1 MNDTIVSP
9 PLATVL
15 RRWALRAWDDPEVRS
30 TVIGIVGVLL
40 IHLLIWRVAP
50 MVMHFEAI
58 PVGLRPQSSA
68 GREFNIELAP
78 ETFPKAPPKPKDP
91 FKFVETN
98 PEAPENT
105 PDNTNNFAAQ
115 NQQVAQEKPT
125 PDGKSD
131 RPATEGKKDFESTQ
145 IVNGRLST
153 PVEQIEAAPPP
164 PVTPPVEQRVA
175 APRAEQNPLPGDQK
189 IEGDNKDGVGSSL
202 AKRLDN
208 PQAVPERVEG
218 VKDSKQLDG
227 PALVTAQPAIDPRR
241 PQPRPQLVKP
251 VQARPAILA
260 ENKFGTSNI
269 GNIAV
274 DAKWSNYGAYLQR
287 MIETVQVQ
295 WERIIIEMKANPVV
309 GSIVTVKFVMDD
321 EGRIARIL
329 SVDTT
334 ANETASRA
342 CVSGITDRAPYGPW
356 TDDMKAVLGD
366 KQEMTFTFY
375 YQ

>member
-1 MNDTIVSP
+1 MNQTIVTP
-9 PLATVL
+9 PLATTL
-15 RRWALRAWDDPEVRS
+15 RRWAVRSWDDPETRS
-30 TVIGIVGVLL
+30 TLIGVAGVLL
-40 IHLLIWRVAP
+40 IHLLLWGVAP
-50 MVMHFEAI
+50 MVMQFDAI
-58 PVGLRPQSSA
+58 PVGARPRNNA
-68 GREFNIELAP
+68 GRDFNIELAP
-78 ETFPKAPPKPKDP
+78 DMFAKAPVKPKVP

-105 PDNTNNFAAQ
+105 PDQTNNFAAQ

-131 RPATEGKKDFESTQ
+131 RPATEGKKDFESNQ
-145 IVNGRLST
+145 IVNGRLSQ
-153 PVEQIEAAPPP
+153 PVEHIEAAPPP
-164 PVTPPVEQRVA
+164 SMLPPAEQVVA

-189 IEGDNKDGVGSSL
+189 IEGENKDGVGSSL
-202 AKRLDN
+202 AKRLEN
-208 PQAVPERVEG
+208 ARAVPERVEG
-218 VKDSKQLDG
+218 VRDAKQFDG
-227 PALVTAQPAIDPRR
+227 ATASQPAIDPRR

-260 ENKFGTSNI
+260 ENKFGTANI

-295 WERIIIEMKANPVV
+295 WERIVIEQKANPIV
-309 GSIVTVKFVMDD
+309 GSIVTVKFIMDD
-321 EGRIARIL
+321 EGKIARIVN
-329 SVDTT
+329 VDST